1 MDHSTN
7 AVEMSR
13 HEKQLEYHRKW
24 YAENRERVLA
34 QRRERYRRDPKV
46 QEKEII
52 AYKKWYAE
60 NRERILA
67 KRRERY
73 KSDPE
78 YHAKIDY
85 NNKKWMRNH
94 PDAIAASKLRQY
106 VNALRREGY
115 TVIPPEG
122 VEG

>member
-13 HEKQLEYHRKW
+13 HEKQLEYYRKW
-24 YAENRERVLA
+24 YAENRERIN
-34 QRRERYRRDPKV
+34 QQWRERYRNDPDFR
-46 QEKEII
+46 EKH
-52 AYKKWYAE
+52 K
-60 NRERILA
+60 L
-67 KRRERY
+67 
-73 KSDPE
+73 S
-78 YHAKIDY
+78 
-85 NNKKWMRNH
+85 NKKWLANH
-94 PDAIAASKLRQY
+94 PEAKAAANLCYY

>member
-7 AVEMSR
+7 AIEMSR
-13 HEKQLEYHRKW
+13 HEKQLEYQRKW

-34 QRRERYRRDPKV
+34 Q
-46 QEKEII
+46 
-52 AYKKWYAE
+52 
-60 NRERILA
+60 N
-67 KRRERY
+67 RERY

-78 YHAKIDY
+78 YRAKRNY
-85 NNKKWMRNH
+85 SRNKWMRS
-94 PDAIAASKLRQY
+94 PPEAIAAANLRYY

>member
-7 AVEMSR
+7 AIEMSR
-13 HEKQLEYHRKW
+13 HEKQLEYQRKW

-34 QRRERYRRDPKV
+34 Q
-46 QEKEII
+46 
-52 AYKKWYAE
+52 
-60 NRERILA
+60 N
-67 KRRERY
+67 RERY

-78 YHAKIDY
+78 YRAKRNY
-85 NNKKWMRNH
+85 SRNKWMRSH
-94 PDAIAASKLRQY
+94 PEAIAAANLRYY

-115 TVIPPEG
+115 TVLPPEG

>member
-1 MDHSTN
+1 MNYSTN

-13 HEKQLEYHRKW
+13 KEK
-24 YAENRERVLA
+24 
-34 QRRERYRRDPKV
+34 RREYGR
-46 QEKEII
+46 
-52 AYKKWYAE
+52 KWYAE

-85 NNKKWMRNH
+85 NNKKWVRNH
-94 PDAIAASKLRQY
+94 PEVIAAAKLRQY

>member
-34 QRRERYRRDPKV
+34 QRRERYRRDPKAH
-46 QEKEII
+46 EKVMI
-52 AYKKWYAE
+52 ACKKWRGE
-60 NRERILA
+60 NPEAFHKSQL
-67 KRRERY
+67 RY
-73 KSDPE
+73 
-78 YHAKIDY
+78 
-85 NNKKWMRNH
+85 
-94 PDAIAASKLRQY
+94 Y

>member
-24 YAENRERVLA
+24 YAENRERILA
-34 QRRERYRRDPKV
+34 RRRERYRRDPKA
-46 QEKEII
+46 QEKAMI
-52 AYKKWYAE
+52 ACKKWRDE
-60 NRERILA
+60 NPEAFHKSQL
-67 KRRERY
+67 RY
-73 KSDPE
+73 
-78 YHAKIDY
+78 
-85 NNKKWMRNH
+85 
-94 PDAIAASKLRQY
+94 Y

-122 VEG
+122 VEI

>member
-7 AVEMSR
+7 AVEMSIKKKR
-13 HEKQLEYHRKW
+13 RVAYRKW

-34 QRRERYRRDPKV
+34 QRRERY
-46 QEKEII
+46 
-52 AYKKWYAE
+52 
-60 NRERILA
+60 
-67 KRRERY
+67 

-78 YHAKIDY
+78 YRAKRNY
-85 NNKKWMRNH
+85 SHKKWARNH
-94 PDAIAASKLRQY
+94 PKAIAAANLRYY
-106 VNALRREGY
+106 VNALRCEGY

>member
-24 YAENRERVLA
+24 YAENRERIT
-34 QRRERYRRDPKV
+34 QQWRERYRNDPDFR
-46 QEKEII
+46 EKH
-52 AYKKWYAE
+52 KL
-60 NRERILA
+60 R
-67 KRRERY
+67 
-73 KSDPE
+73 
-78 YHAKIDY
+78 
-85 NNKKWMRNH
+85 NKKWQANH
-94 PDAIAASKLRQY
+94 PDAVKAKQLRY
-106 VNALRREGY
+106 NVNALRREGY

>member
-7 AVEMSR
+7 AVEMSIK
-13 HEKQLEYHRKW
+13 EKRRVAYRKW

-34 QRRERYRRDPKV
+34 Q
-46 QEKEII
+46 
-52 AYKKWYAE
+52 
-60 NRERILA
+60 N
-67 KRRERY
+67 RERY

-78 YHAKIDY
+78 YRAKLNY
-85 NNKKWMRNH
+85 KRKKWARNH
-94 PDAIAASKLRQY
+94 PKAIAAANLRYY

>member
-7 AVEMSR
+7 AIEMSR
-13 HEKQLEYHRKW
+13 HEKQLEYQRKW

-34 QRRERYRRDPKV
+34 Q
-46 QEKEII
+46 
-52 AYKKWYAE
+52 
-60 NRERILA
+60 N
-67 KRRERY
+67 RERY

-78 YHAKIDY
+78 YRAKRNY
-85 NNKKWMRNH
+85 SRNKWMRSH
-94 PDAIAASKLRQY
+94 PEAIAAANLRYY

>member
-24 YAENRERVLA
+24 YAKNRERIT
-34 QRRERYRRDPKV
+34 QQSRERYRNDPDFR
-46 QEKEII
+46 EKQKL
-52 AYKKWYAE
+52 YTKKW
-60 NRERILA
+60 
-67 KRRERY
+67 
-73 KSDPE
+73 DT
-78 YHAKIDY
+78 
-85 NNKKWMRNH
+85 NH
-94 PDAIAASKLRQY
+94 PDAVKARKLRYY

-122 VEG
+122 VEE

>member
-24 YAENRERVLA
+24 YAENRERIN
-34 QRRERYRRDPKV
+34 QKSRERYRNDPDFR
-46 QEKEII
+46 EKQKL
-52 AYKKWYAE
+52 YTKKWQA
-60 NRERILA
+60 
-67 KRRERY
+67 
-73 KSDPE
+73 
-78 YHAKIDY
+78 
-85 NNKKWMRNH
+85 NH
-94 PDAIAASKLRQY
+94 PKAIAAAQLRYY

>member
-13 HEKQLEYHRKW
+13 KEKHREYCRKW
-24 YAENRERVLA
+24 YAENRERILA
-34 QRRERYRRDPKV
+34 QRRERYRRDPKA
-46 QEKEII
+46 QEKVMI
-52 AYKKWYAE
+52 ACKKWRDE
-60 NRERILA
+60 NPEAFRKSQL
-67 KRRERY
+67 RY
-73 KSDPE
+73 
-78 YHAKIDY
+78 
-85 NNKKWMRNH
+85 
-94 PDAIAASKLRQY
+94 Y

>member
-24 YAENRERVLA
+24 YAENRERILA
-34 QRRERYRRDPKV
+34 Q
-46 QEKEII
+46 
-52 AYKKWYAE
+52 
-60 NRERILA
+60 N
-67 KRRERY
+67 RERY

-78 YHAKIDY
+78 YRAKRIY
-85 NNKKWMRNH
+85 SRNKWMRSH
-94 PDAIAASKLRQY
+94 PEAIAAAFLRYY

>member
-13 HEKQLEYHRKW
+13 HEKRLEYQRKW

-34 QRRERYRRDPKV
+34 Q
-46 QEKEII
+46 
-52 AYKKWYAE
+52 
-60 NRERILA
+60 N
-67 KRRERY
+67 RERY
-73 KSDPE
+73 KSDPG
-78 YHAKIDY
+78 YRAKRNY
-85 NNKKWMRNH
+85 SHKKWARNH
-94 PDAIAASKLRQY
+94 PEARDAANLRYY

>member
-1 MDHSTN
+1 MDYSTN
-7 AVEMSR
+7 SVEMSIK
-13 HEKQLEYHRKW
+13 EKRRVAYRKW

-34 QRRERYRRDPKV
+34 Q
-46 QEKEII
+46 
-52 AYKKWYAE
+52 
-60 NRERILA
+60 N
-67 KRRERY
+67 RERY

-78 YHAKIDY
+78 YRAKRNY
-85 NNKKWMRNH
+85 SRNKWNRSH
-94 PDAIAASKLRQY
+94 PEAIAAANLRYY

>member
-24 YAENRERVLA
+24 YAENRERILA
-34 QRRERYRRDPKV
+34 RRRERYRRDPKA
-46 QEKEII
+46 QEKAMI
-52 AYKKWYAE
+52 ACKKWRGE
-60 NRERILA
+60 NPEAFRKSQL
-67 KRRERY
+67 RY
-73 KSDPE
+73 
-78 YHAKIDY
+78 
-85 NNKKWMRNH
+85 
-94 PDAIAASKLRQY
+94 Y

-115 TVIPPEG
+115 TVIPPEE

>member
-13 HEKQLEYHRKW
+13 HEKRLEYRRKW
-24 YAENRERVLA
+24 YAENKERARAYHIKWRTKNRERIN
-34 QRRERYRRDPKV
+34 QQSRERYRNDPDFR
-46 QEKEII
+46 EKHKL
-52 AYKKWYAE
+52 YQKKWE
-60 NRERILA
+60 T
-67 KRRERY
+67 
-73 KSDPE
+73 
-78 YHAKIDY
+78 
-85 NNKKWMRNH
+85 NH
-94 PDAIAASKLRQY
+94 PDNAKAVKLRCY

>member
-1 MDHSTN
+1 MNNSMN

-13 HEKQLEYHRKW
+13 KEKRREYGRKW

-34 QRRERYRRDPKV
+34 Q
-46 QEKEII
+46 
-52 AYKKWYAE
+52 
-60 NRERILA
+60 N
-67 KRRERY
+67 RERY

-78 YHAKIDY
+78 YRAKRNY
-85 NNKKWMRNH
+85 SRNKWRRSH
-94 PDAIAASKLRQY
+94 PEAIAAANLRYY

>member
-7 AVEMSR
+7 AVEMSIK
-13 HEKQLEYHRKW
+13 EKRRVASRKW

-34 QRRERYRRDPKV
+34 Q
-46 QEKEII
+46 
-52 AYKKWYAE
+52 
-60 NRERILA
+60 N
-67 KRRERY
+67 RERY

-78 YHAKIDY
+78 YRAKRNY
-85 NNKKWMRNH
+85 SRNKWIRSH
-94 PDAIAASKLRQY
+94 PEAIAAANLRYY